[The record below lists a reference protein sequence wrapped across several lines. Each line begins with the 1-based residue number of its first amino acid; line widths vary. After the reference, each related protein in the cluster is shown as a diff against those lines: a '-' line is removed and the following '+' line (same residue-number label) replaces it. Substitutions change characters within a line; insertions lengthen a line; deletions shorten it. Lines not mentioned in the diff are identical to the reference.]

1 MIMKKADQ
9 ILIASLLALSLLLL
23 VPVFF
28 MNSEGSF
35 AVVKVRNEEIMR
47 LSLDEDGEYTVQ
59 GTLGPVHIVVK
70 DGSVAVTQE
79 NSPHHYCS
87 KQGAVDNGAVPI
99 VCLPNETVV
108 TIENGAPQEDTVIQ

>member
-1 MIMKKADQ
+1 MKKADQ
-9 ILIASLLALSLLLL
+9 ILIACLL
-23 VPVFF
+23 VLSIVLIIPVFF
-28 MNSEGSF
+28 MDSQGSY
-35 AVVKVRNEEIMR
+35 AVVKVRNEEKMR
-47 LSLDEDGEYTVQ
+47 MPLNEDGEYSVD

-70 DGSVAVTQE
+70 NGAVQVTQE

-108 TIENGAPQEDTVIQ
+108 TIENGTPEEDTVIQ